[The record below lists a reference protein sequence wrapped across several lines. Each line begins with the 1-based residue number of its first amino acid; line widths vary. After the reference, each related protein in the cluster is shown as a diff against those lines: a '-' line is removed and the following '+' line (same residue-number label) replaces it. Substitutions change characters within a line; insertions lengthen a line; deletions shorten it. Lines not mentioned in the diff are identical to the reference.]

1 LGTRQSGLPTFR
13 IADLESHA
21 NLLPTV
27 HDDVK
32 LMLHNDPNLQSPRGQ
47 ALRNLLY
54 LFRRDEAIRYLTS
67 G

>member
-1 LGTRQSGLPTFR
+1 
-13 IADLESHA
+13 LESHA